1 MSGQRR
7 VVITGLGVAA
17 GNGADKETFARA
29 CREGSSGLKTCTVF
43 PGEKLRTDQFGEVPG
58 ERIREPD
65 EAEGDSRAKSLLE
78 PVLEEVYRDAGRS
91 REWMEEQ
98 GSRSCLC
105 LGTLLSAT
113 EHALAYA
120 RREGQGKDTDG
131 WLEHSVDYV
140 SWLAEKSGVRGG
152 VYVDSA
158 ACASATTSLGM
169 ACDFIKNGIYD
180 QALAGGVDPLLA
192 VSAFGFHALQSLSRG
207 ICSPFDE
214 RRDGINIGE
223 GAALFLLETSESAKK
238 RGAAVYG
245 EVLGYGLNN
254 DAFHMTRPDPEGA
267 GAYASMAA
275 ALREGQILPEQVD
288 YINAHGTGTPVNDIM
303 ELKAI
308 LRLTGHGQ
316 HTPAIH
322 SAGALTGQ
330 EQRAPAV
337 HSAGA
342 LTGHGQHA
350 PAVNSTKALIGHCMG
365 ASGAIELAAL
375 LLQMRDGVCYPM
387 PNLKTPM
394 KEAEELAVRP
404 EPHPCRIRYALS
416 NSFAFAGNTASI
428 LIGAYET

>member
-7 VVITGLGVAA
+7 VVITGIGVAA
-17 GNGADKETFARA
+17 GNGADREAFARA
-29 CREGSSGLKTCTVF
+29 CREGSSGLRTCTVF

-58 ERIREPD
+58 ERIREPAG
-65 EAEGDSRAKSLLE
+65 AEGDSRTKSLLE
-78 PVLEEVYRDAGRS
+78 PVLEEVWRDAGCS

-98 GSRSCLC
+98 GSKSCLC
-105 LGTLLSAT
+105 LGTLLSAS
-113 EHALAYA
+113 EHVLAYA

-131 WLEHSVDYV
+131 WLEHSVDYI
-140 SWLAEKSGVRGG
+140 SWLAERSGVRGG

-169 ACDFIKNGIYD
+169 AYDFIKNGIYD
-180 QALAGGVDPLLA
+180 QALAGGADPLLA
-192 VSAFGFHALQSLSRG
+192 VSAFGFHALQSLSREV
-207 ICSPFDE
+207 CSPFDAH
-214 RRDGINIGE
+214 RDGINIGE
-223 GAALFLLETSESAKK
+223 GAALFLMETAESARK

-275 ALREGQILPEQVD
+275 ALREGQILPGQVD

-308 LRLTGHGQ
+308 HRLVGEGQ
-316 HTPAIH
+316 N
-322 SAGALTGQ
+322 
-330 EQRAPAV
+330 APV
-337 HSAGA
+337 
-342 LTGHGQHA
+342 
-350 PAVNSTKALIGHCMG
+350 VNSTKALIGHCMG

-375 LLQMRDGVCYPM
+375 LLQMRDGICDPM

-394 KEAEELAVRP
+394 EETGGLDIRP
-404 EPHPCRIRYALS
+404 EAHACRIRYALS